1 MWAAK
6 YVTSAVVGETIPEAV
21 KAKSFYDLQAPLPG
35 SKGTF
40 DFVSSPTST
49 LVHPWTSVERS
60 PLHLAFAL
68 LSLQSLIDSLH

>member
-21 KAKSFYDLQAPLPG
+21 KGKTFYDLQAPLPG

-40 DFVSSPTST
+40 DFVSTST
-49 LVHPWTSVERS
+49 LGDLWNSMERS
-60 PLHLAFAL
+60 PPLMAYGL
-68 LSLQSLIDSLH
+68 LLTSNTNQ

>member
-6 YVTSAVVGETIPEAV
+6 YVSSAVVGETIPEAV

-40 DFVSSPTST
+40 DFVSTNTLVDLWNSVEQLSPTMT
-49 LVHPWTSVERS
+49 YG
-60 PLHLAFAL
+60 L
-68 LSLQSLIDSLH
+68 L

>member
-21 KAKSFYDLQAPLPG
+21 KGKTFYDLQAPLPG

-40 DFVSSPTST
+40 DFVSTPAARGTIAVSHKLWAAVTST
-49 LVHPWTSVERS
+49 N
-60 PLHLAFAL
+60 
-68 LSLQSLIDSLH
+68 Q

>member
-40 DFVSSPTST
+40 DFVSTSEPVD
-49 LVHPWTSVERS
+49 LWDSVERS
-60 PLHLAFAL
+60 PPLMAYGL
-68 LSLQSLIDSLH
+68 LWTSNTNQ

>member
-40 DFVSSPTST
+40 DFVST
-49 LVHPWTSVERS
+49 LVHPWNSVERS

>member
-21 KAKSFYDLQAPLPG
+21 KSKTFYDLQAPLPG

-40 DFVSSPTST
+40 DFVST
-49 LVHPWTSVERS
+49 LVDPWSSVERS
-60 PLHLAFAL
+60 SPPMTSGL
-68 LSLQSLIDSLH
+68 LLTSNTNQ

>member
-21 KAKSFYDLQAPLPG
+21 KGKTFYDLQAPLPG

-40 DFVSSPTST
+40 DFVSTIT
-49 LVHPWTSVERS
+49 LGDLWNSVERS
-60 PLHLAFAL
+60 PPLMAYGL
-68 LSLQSLIDSLH
+68 L

>member
-6 YVTSAVVGETIPEAV
+6 YVSSAVVGETIPEAV

-40 DFVSSPTST
+40 DFVSTNA
-49 LVHPWTSVERS
+49 LVDLWNSVEQSS
-60 PLHLAFAL
+60 PPMIYGL
-68 LSLQSLIDSLH
+68 L

>member
-21 KAKSFYDLQAPLPG
+21 KGKTFYDLQAPLPG

-40 DFVSSPTST
+40 DFVST
-49 LVHPWTSVERS
+49 LVDLWNSVERS
-60 PLHLAFAL
+60 PPLMAYGL
-68 LSLQSLIDSLH
+68 L

>member
-21 KAKSFYDLQAPLPG
+21 KGKTFYDLQAPLPG

-40 DFVSSPTST
+40 DFVSTST
-49 LVHPWTSVERS
+49 LVDPWNSVERS
-60 PLHLAFAL
+60 PPPMAYGL
-68 LSLQSLIDSLH
+68 LFTSNTNQ

>member
-21 KAKSFYDLQAPLPG
+21 KGKTFYDLQAPLPG

-40 DFVSSPTST
+40 DFVSTSE
-49 LVHPWTSVERS
+49 LVDPWNSVERS
-60 PLHLAFAL
+60 SPPMTFGL
-68 LSLQSLIDSLH
+68 LLTSNTNQ

>member
-21 KAKSFYDLQAPLPG
+21 KGKTFYDLQAPLPG

-40 DFVSSPTST
+40 DFVSTST
-49 LVHPWTSVERS
+49 LVDPWNSVERS
-60 PLHLAFAL
+60 SPPMTSGL
-68 LSLQSLIDSLH
+68 LLTSNTNQ